1 MWYAGDSK
9 IQELAE
15 CSKKKFGIE
24 LPLVTDILHLS
35 SFCWGLATFFDKK
48 RGDSVQVE
56 LQSKESKNALLR
68 WIHPTFYGT
77 RTETLELPEDA
88 IWEIHGNLLES
99 LNEKCEQLA
108 DMCGWYKDHPEVEH
122 F

>member
-1 MWYAGDSK
+1 MWYAGGSK

-24 LPLVTDILHLS
+24 LPLATEILHLS
-35 SFCWGLATFFDKK
+35 SFCWSLATFFDKK

-68 WIHPTFYGT
+68 WFRRTFDGSI
-77 RTETLELPEDA
+77 TETLELPEDA

-99 LNEKCEQLA
+99 LNKKCEQLA
-108 DMCGWYKDHPEVEH
+108 DMCDWYKDHPEVER